1 MKSANDPVTAFSLS
15 DPFLNGSRRPDLNDI
30 RYMEEISLNAWPSAK
45 VELYDGW
52 LIRFSHNYTY
62 RTNAVEQV
70 GPSSIPIPEKVS
82 YCEDIYRDYATPCHF
97 KISPL
102 IDPDFDAYL
111 VSKGYEKRHI
121 TEVMTMDLKKANL
134 LGPIEKEYEFDNRM
148 GLPSCIHYPDGVDV
162 RLQSFITDDWIRG
175 VFHLNGTCE
184 EVLLKTVPSMFKAIP
199 KKTIVACVEIDG
211 RMVASGLGIC
221 DREFVGLYAIY
232 VSASCRRR
240 HYARSVCSAILEE
253 GAALGAERS
262 YLQVVKGNSNARRL
276 YQSLGFED
284 FYTYWFRSLRR
295 FPERT

>member
-1 MKSANDPVTAFSLS
+1 MNNDHFPSSGVHL
-15 DPFLNGSRRPDLNDI
+15 PDERDI

-70 GPSSIPIPEKVS
+70 GRSSIPIPEKVE
-82 YCEDIYRDYATPCHF
+82 YCEKVYRDLGTPCHF

-102 IDPDFDAYL
+102 IDPSFDGYL
-111 VSKGYEKRHI
+111 ASRGYEIRHV
-121 TEVMTMDLKKANL
+121 TQVMTMDLSRASL
-134 LGPIEKEYEFDNRM
+134 LKPLETEYEFENRL

-184 EVLLKTVPSMFKAIP
+184 EILLATVPSMFKAIP
-199 KKTIVACVEIDG
+199 KRTIVASVEIDG

-221 DREFVGLYAIY
+221 DRQYVGLYAIY

-240 HYARSVCSAILEE
+240 HYARSVCSAILSQ
-253 GAALGAERS
+253 GAALGADRS
-262 YLQVVKGNSNARRL
+262 YLQVVKGNIHAKSL
-276 YQSLGFED
+276 YLSLGFED
-284 FYTYWFRSLRR
+284 FYTYWFRSTR
-295 FPERT
+295 